1 VKVVQRWAGYL
12 ALVAIAVGLLASSSA
27 ARSTAVGTPAPVS
40 PRSGVRVQA
49 LPSFSWRGVSGADHY
64 EFALAADAGFNSPV
78 LGSAGRFTTKNTRAT
93 ISQTVPNGTYW
104 WHVRAISKT
113 GAVGNWSGSRRV
125 VETWNVAPRPLT
137 PRNRSTV
144 AYPSPLVLTWGS
156 VPGASKYDVSLATD
170 PALGSLVTNEPVETA
185 STSLAPAVPLH
196 VGTYYWAVTPVDA
209 EGNKG
214 ARSPVQSFQWSWPSV
229 ATNLAVHDLVG
240 PSDVTDPSFGSPFD
254 TALYLPQ
261 FSWSPVPGATR
272 YELEINSDQTWAAG
286 SRVCCTDTILR
297 NVFTPRQTF
306 KSNRYYWRVRAF
318 DARGNAGAWSP
329 AGDGSAADSFVKTFD
344 NVCNS
349 GLPDNCVAQ
358 PGPSIRNLHVED
370 WSGANVTSQAT
381 GTPVVVWDPVPGA
394 AAYDFQVLPYV
405 AGRGCDFTHPVD
417 QGTTATAGWTP
428 LSRPG
433 SGVQPPY
440 PTDRSVATD
449 STLAHGSYCFR
460 VRADADNDGAGKPV
474 FGDFTELD
482 NAFTYTG
489 PSSGVVG
496 GTALGGGDYLTPAQG
511 QALRVMPVLRWRPVV
526 GAHSYWVILSK
537 DASFTNIVDYAFTE
551 VPAYAPR
558 FRDNPTTYPD
568 ETTTYYWV
576 AIPAFGIP
584 LGSNA
589 FGNPVAL
596 QPGTFQKQVPPTN
609 LTVSLDQPQP
619 VFRWKP
625 VPGALHYELE
635 VSGDPNFG
643 TTVETATTVSTS
655 YTAAATYP
663 AGKKLFWRV
672 RADDV
677 NKVGLSWAT
686 SSFQY
691 RLPVPV
697 PVGNVSSGTSVPT
710 WRWRPVLGA
719 VSYDVHVDLPN
730 GSRRDFSGVGA
741 AAFTPTVMTGTGIF
755 HWQVRADFPGSARG
769 PYSRPVSFA
778 RKIVAP
784 RGTHTIGGG
793 GSILLSWSPVAGATH
808 YEVQISSKPDFSS
821 TAESVRTD
829 GTQYAPRLSFGYN
842 QGGRFYWR
850 VGALDAQGNTGD
862 YSRTGSFNEPKHK

>member
-1 VKVVQRWAGYL
+1 
-12 ALVAIAVGLLASSSA
+12 
-27 ARSTAVGTPAPVS
+27 
-40 PRSGVRVQA
+40 
-49 LPSFSWRGVSGADHY
+49 
-64 EFALAADAGFNSPV
+64 
-78 LGSAGRFTTKNTRAT
+78 
-93 ISQTVPNGTYW
+93 
-104 WHVRAISKT
+104 
-113 GAVGNWSGSRRV
+113 
-125 VETWNVAPRPLT
+125 
-137 PRNRSTV
+137 
-144 AYPSPLVLTWGS
+144 
-156 VPGASKYDVSLATD
+156 
-170 PALGSLVTNEPVETA
+170 
-185 STSLAPAVPLH
+185 
-196 VGTYYWAVTPVDA
+196 
-209 EGNKG
+209 
-214 ARSPVQSFQWSWPSV
+214 
-229 ATNLAVHDLVG
+229 
-240 PSDVTDPSFGSPFD
+240 
-254 TALYLPQ
+254 
-261 FSWSPVPGATR
+261 
-272 YELEINSDQTWAAG
+272 
-286 SRVCCTDTILR
+286 
-297 NVFTPRQTF
+297 
-306 KSNRYYWRVRAF
+306 
-318 DARGNAGAWSP
+318 
-329 AGDGSAADSFVKTFD
+329 
-344 NVCNS
+344 
-349 GLPDNCVAQ
+349 
-358 PGPSIRNLHVED
+358 
-370 WSGANVTSQAT
+370 
-381 GTPVVVWDPVPGA
+381 
-394 AAYDFQVLPYV
+394 
-405 AGRGCDFTHPVD
+405 
-417 QGTTATAGWTP
+417 
-428 LSRPG
+428 
-433 SGVQPPY
+433 
-440 PTDRSVATD
+440 
-449 STLAHGSYCFR
+449 
-460 VRADADNDGAGKPV
+460 
-474 FGDFTELD
+474 
-482 NAFTYTG
+482 
-489 PSSGVVG
+489 
-496 GTALGGGDYLTPAQG
+496 
-511 QALRVMPVLRWRPVV
+511 
-526 GAHSYWVILSK
+526 
-537 DASFTNIVDYAFTE
+537 
-551 VPAYAPR
+551 
-558 FRDNPTTYPD
+558 
-568 ETTTYYWV
+568 
-576 AIPAFGIP
+576 
-584 LGSNA
+584 
-589 FGNPVAL
+589 
-596 QPGTFQKQVPPTN
+596 
-609 LTVSLDQPQP
+609 
-619 VFRWKP
+619 